1 MEKGT
6 ANMKAPG
13 GPQDKVHLH
22 LWFSSLDNI
31 TFTMVAA
38 TNNATTILGGYKSG
52 TVVFFRTQ
60 LSIQDELQEMS
71 QTIEVPV
78 K

>member
-1 MEKGT
+1 
-6 ANMKAPG
+6 MKAPG
-13 GPQDKVHLH
+13 GPQGKDHLH
-22 LWFSSLDNI
+22 IWFSSLDKV
-31 TFTMVAA
+31 TFTIVAA
-38 TNNATTILGGYKSG
+38 TNGATTILGGYKSG
-52 TVVFFRTQ
+52 TVFFFRTQ